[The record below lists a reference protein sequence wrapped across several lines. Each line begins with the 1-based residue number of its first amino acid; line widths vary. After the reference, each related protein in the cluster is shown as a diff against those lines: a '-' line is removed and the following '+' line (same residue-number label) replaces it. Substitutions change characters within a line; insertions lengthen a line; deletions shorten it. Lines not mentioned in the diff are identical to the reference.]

1 MRKFKRTAIWGLCVS
16 LLFVLGMMTPV
27 SSAEMDPS
35 KAKTQILTPVTRTVP
50 CPAIAAVTGCT
61 ILEASGGTVGP
72 ARLKLSW
79 TFGAG
84 EKPNKLFITVY
95 RKEGTPAD
103 WNNIMPSSAPFEVKP
118 STKTSTDVMIFRL
131 FSGDYKIVFT
141 AHYSCSRVK
150 EYTFFRH
157 I

>member
-1 MRKFKRTAIWGLCVS
+1 MRQFERTAIWGLSVS
-16 LLFVLGMMTPV
+16 LVFVLGMMTPA
-27 SSAEMDPS
+27 SSVEMDQS
-35 KAKTQILTPVTRTVP
+35 KAKTEVPRVTTTVP
-50 CPAIAAVTGCT
+50 CPAMAAVTGCT
-61 ILEASGGTVGP
+61 ILEASGGTVGF

-103 WNNIMPSSAPFEVKP
+103 WNNIMPSSTPFEVTP
-118 STKTSTDVMIFRL
+118 STKTSTGVTIFRL

-150 EYTFFRH
+150 EYTFLRH

>member
-16 LLFVLGMMTPV
+16 LVFVLGMMTPV
-27 SSAEMDPS
+27 SSVEMDKS
-35 KAKTQILTPVTRTVP
+35 KAKTEIPKITEAVP
-50 CPAIAAVTGCT
+50 CPAMAAVTGCT
-61 ILEASGGTVGP
+61 VLEASGGTVGF

-79 TFGAG
+79 TFGTG
-84 EKPNKLFITVY
+84 QKPNKLFITVY
-95 RKEGTPAD
+95 RREGTPAD

-118 STKTSTDVMIFRL
+118 STKTSTDVKIFRL

>member
-1 MRKFKRTAIWGLCVS
+1 MTRLVCVS
-16 LLFVLGMMTPV
+16 FVFVLGMMTPV
-27 SSAEMDPS
+27 SSVEMS
-35 KAKTQILTPVTRTVP
+35 KPGAKVGDLTTRTVP
-50 CPAIAAVTGCT
+50 CPSIAAVTSCT
-61 ILEASGGTVGP
+61 VLEASGGTVGF

-79 TFGAG
+79 TFGTG
-84 EKPNKLFITVY
+84 EKPSKLFITVY
-95 RKEGTPAD
+95 RKEGTPPD
-103 WNNIMPSSAPFEVKP
+103 WNNIMPSSTPFEVKP
-118 STKTSTDVMIFRL
+118 ATKTTTDVMIFRL